1 MAEGDLT
8 YVNQDGIMLGTSA
21 TTIYTVPSDRH
32 IISLEIIFCNVT
44 AAAQEVKAYM
54 VPSGASAS
62 TTNAFIL
69 QDASTALTDGES
81 RAWASNQFLT
91 AGYII
96 SALNNNGTSVNA
108 KFSCVLR
115 HTA

>member
-1 MAEGDLT
+1 MAVGDLD
-8 YVNQDGIMLGTSA
+8 YINQDGIMLGTSA
-21 TTIYTVPSDRH
+21 TTIYTVPSDRQ
-32 IISLEIIFCNVT
+32 IISFEVIFCNVT
-44 AAAQEVKAYM
+44 AAAQELKAYM